1 MTIKTKLG
9 IAFLMVMVLVA
20 GIFAGSL
27 LNAGEKAL
35 ATAPNTSNPEQKLVS
50 VQGEGIINVTPN
62 IAYVTLGVET
72 SNKEMTVAQAENKEK
87 MNAIMDELKKFGI
100 PEKDIKTTNYS
111 VYPDYQWQQEKSVLV
126 GYRVV
131 NQVRVKIS
139 KIDDTGKILD
149 AVAAKGANTVNGIE
163 FTVEDSSK
171 AYQDALK
178 LALKNAEAKAK
189 VMVGEFGYTKVTP
202 VTIIEGSQ
210 GYTPIV
216 DWDAKRMAVAEAAG
230 ETPISAGQL
239 EIRAQV
245 NVSFEF
251 SK

>member
-1 MTIKTKLG
+1 MTIKTKLSA
-9 IAFLMVMVLVA
+9 AFLMMLVLTV

-27 LNAGEKAL
+27 LNTGEKAL
-35 ATAPNTSNPEQKLVS
+35 ATAPVAPNPDQKLVS
-50 VQGEGIINVTPN
+50 VQGEGIISVTPDV
-62 IAYVTLGVET
+62 AYVSLGVET
-72 SNKEMTVAQAENKEK
+72 SNKEMTVAQAENKDK
-87 MNAIMDELKKFGI
+87 MNAIMAELKRLGI
-100 PEKDIKTTNYS
+100 PEKDIQTSGYN

-126 GYRVV
+126 GYRV
-131 NQVRVKIS
+131 NNRVRVKIT
-139 KIDDTGKILD
+139 KLDDTGKILD
-149 AVAAKGANTVNGIE
+149 AVAAKGANTVQGIE
-163 FTVEDSSK
+163 FTVADGSK

-189 VMVGEFGYTKVTP
+189 VMVEQFGYKTVTP

-210 GYTPIV
+210 GYTPQV
-216 DWDAKRMAVAEAAG
+216 NWDMRKAAVAEEAG

-251 SK
+251 K